1 MTMRFPRTRLSV
13 KRLLCFAITCLLT
26 FAMLQTARDAAAT
39 PESWRDSDYTNA
51 KGSEDTLT
59 IAVPKYPKESE
70 EKGRYEGKNSHA
82 AKSQEGK
89 NSHDTTSHEGKN
101 SHVTNSHERKNS
113 HVSKSRYGKNSH
125 DTNSH
130 EGKNSHDTTS
140 HEGKNSHDTNS
151 HEGKNSHDTN
161 SHEGKN
167 SHDTNSHEGKNS
179 HDTNSHEGKNSH
191 EAKTSHEGKTSH
203 AAAHTAKCD
212 CAFERRV
219 TDFLLSKEYEKKIA
233 RLNATMLELLES
245 SHPNLPASF
254 LHRRGLAGGCDL
266 LPSQFDIDWHNT
278 VWQEAEAGVEE
289 AAAGVE
295 EAAAGVEEAAAGV
308 EEAAAGVRASESILL
323 YSAFYD
329 PRTGSGEGRRGRRRR
344 SEFGLELMLCAQ
356 LCQSIYT

>member
-1 MTMRFPRTRLSV
+1 MYFSPIFIPVLVMTMRFPRTRLSV
-13 KRLLCFAITCLLT
+13 RHLLCFAITCLLT

-113 HVSKSRYGKNSH
+113 H
-125 DTNSH
+125 
-130 EGKNSHDTTS
+130 
-140 HEGKNSHDTNS
+140 DTNS

-167 SHDTNSHEGKNS
+167 SHDTNR
-179 HDTNSHEGKNSH
+179 HEGKNSH

-203 AAAHTAKCD
+203 AAAHTVKCD

-266 LPSQFDIDWHNT
+266 LPSQF
-278 VWQEAEAGVEE
+278 E
-289 AAAGVE
+289 
-295 EAAAGVEEAAAGV
+295 
-308 EEAAAGVRASESILL
+308 
-323 YSAFYD
+323 
-329 PRTGSGEGRRGRRRR
+329 
-344 SEFGLELMLCAQ
+344 
-356 LCQSIYT
+356 